1 MAVGQAFSP
10 KEWTVLIKNTT
21 GWGET
26 AIGTSMYQLDVD
38 STSMPS
44 LGINQSIDIRTT
56 KGDGSR
62 TFQDEDFFQDD
73 TFKIRE
79 MTFSG
84 NFHTDTA
91 HKFPFLNIADQA
103 TSNDLV
109 PLAAGYSPTG
119 LANGVSVGAGT
130 MASHHLFNI
139 IVASPG
145 VTNGKNMSFNNC
157 VCTNYQ
163 ISADIGTD
171 GGRYKYSMTFS
182 TAGKF
187 QSLADST
194 SVGPT
199 APYANTTNV
208 TMGGINAS
216 TFKVADINA
225 TLNSFTI
232 TVDNPAIWTGAGSLG
247 FETLSRGPECSVTFD
262 AQVKYDSLTDE
273 LINTFDG
280 QVASVDGVGLN
291 IVNSANFDI
300 AINDYILTNV
310 ALSEGDIMMVDI
322 SGKSV
327 DDGAEALLALDW
339 ST

>member
-1 MAVGQAFSP
+1 MAHASAFSP

-26 AIGTSMYQLDVD
+26 AIGTDMYQLDVD
-38 STSMPS
+38 SVSMPS
-44 LGINQSIDIRTT
+44 LGIEPSLDIRTT

-73 TFKIRE
+73 TFKVRE
-79 MTFSG
+79 LTFSG

-119 LANGVSVGAGT
+119 LCNGVSVGAGT
-130 MASHHLFNI
+130 MASHHLFTI
-139 IVASPG
+139 VVASPG
-145 VTNGKNMSFNNC
+145 VTNAQNMSFNNC

-163 ISADIGTD
+163 ISADLGTD

-187 QSLADST
+187 QSLADET
-194 SVGPT
+194 SV
-199 APYANTTNV
+199 APSATYANTTNV

-216 TFKVADINA
+216 TLKVADINA
-225 TLNSFTI
+225 TLNSFTV
-232 TVDNPAIWTGAGSLG
+232 TVDNPVVYTGAGSLG
-247 FETLSRGPECSVTFD
+247 FETLNRGQECSVTFD
-262 AQVKYDSLTDE
+262 AQVKYDSLTKG
-273 LINTFDG
+273 LINTFESQSGSVNGDG
-280 QVASVDGVGLN
+280 LK

-310 ALSEGDIMMVDI
+310 ALSEGDIMMLDV

-327 DDGAEALLALDW
+327 DDGAEALLELDW
-339 ST
+339 RT